1 MPLQDGVE
9 EETNEHLHSTK
20 HGNFENRIKT
30 LKRMKRKN
38 YRISKAPLLEAQL
51 EKIGVGGK
59 AEIAHL

>member
-1 MPLQDGVE
+1 MPSQDGVE

-20 HGNFENRIKT
+20 HRDLENRIKI

-51 EKIGVGGK
+51 KKNRGGGK
-59 AEIAHL
+59 D